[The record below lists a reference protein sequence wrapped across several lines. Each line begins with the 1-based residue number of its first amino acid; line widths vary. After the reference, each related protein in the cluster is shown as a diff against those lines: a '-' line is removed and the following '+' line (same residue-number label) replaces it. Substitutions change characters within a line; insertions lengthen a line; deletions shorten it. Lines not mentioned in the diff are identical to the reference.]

1 MLRAKAKPKLTAP
14 TPTPAA
20 PAPVQK
26 PVVAPVSKSRV
37 AVKATTKTV
46 AVKTVA
52 AKTVAAKTAGTKTA
66 ATKTAAT
73 KAPAA
78 KADAT
83 KTSAVK
89 EVAVKKVEIAKP
101 AIQKLVT
108 AVVLA
113 KSKPKLVR
121 DSFTM
126 PKAEYAVIESLK
138 QRAAKLDQSA
148 KKSEMLRAGI
158 KALSAMTDANL
169 LAALLA
175 IPTIKTGRPKH
186 ASAKKTAPGKG

>member
-1 MLRAKAKPKLTAP
+1 MVA
-14 TPTPAA
+14 
-20 PAPVQK
+20 QK
-26 PVVAPVSKSRV
+26 PVVAPASKSRV
-37 AVKATTKTV
+37 AVKVAAKPVAAKPVAVKPVAVKPV

-52 AKTVAAKTAGTKTA
+52 AKTVATKTVATKTPAAKTVPAKTAPAKTA
-66 ATKTAAT
+66 ATKQVAAP
-73 KAPAA
+73 KA
-78 KADAT
+78 
-83 KTSAVK
+83 V
-89 EVAVKKVEIAKP
+89 VAKP
-101 AIQKLVT
+101 VAQKLVQ
-108 AVVLA
+108 AVAPA

-138 QRAAKLDQSA
+138 QRAAKLDQPA

-158 KALSAMTDANL
+158 KALNAMTDANL

-186 ASAKKTAPGKG
+186 ASAKKAAPSKG

>member
-1 MLRAKAKPKLTAP
+1 VVA
-14 TPTPAA
+14 
-20 PAPVQK
+20 QK
-26 PVVAPVSKSRV
+26 PVVAPASKKRAAVKVAANTPAVKTIAAKPVVAKPASVKAV
-37 AVKATTKTV
+37 AVKAV

-52 AKTVAAKTAGTKTA
+52 AKTVAAKTP
-66 ATKTAAT
+66 ATKTAPAKT
-73 KAPAA
+73 VAIRDGAAA
-78 KADAT
+78 K
-83 KTSAVK
+83 
-89 EVAVKKVEIAKP
+89 VELAKP
-101 AIQKLVT
+101 AAQKLVK
-108 AVVLA
+108 AVAPA

-138 QRAAKLDQSA
+138 QRVAKLDRSA

-158 KALSAMTDANL
+158 KALNAMTDANL

-186 ASAKKTAPGKG
+186 TSARKAAPGKG